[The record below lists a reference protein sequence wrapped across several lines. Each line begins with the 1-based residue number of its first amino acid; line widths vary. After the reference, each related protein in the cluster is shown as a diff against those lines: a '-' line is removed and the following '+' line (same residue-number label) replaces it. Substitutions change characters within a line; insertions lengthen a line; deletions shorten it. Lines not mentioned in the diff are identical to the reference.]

1 MTFPVVLA
9 ESGYSKSEIYHQNN
23 SWNDL
28 KLVTWIQDCLPVQRM
43 TERAFFLKTQ
53 GCSSHLFIW
62 PACISSW
69 DQETGGRFVAGYC
82 FLVQICKVRVE
93 TSLGYRRC
101 SASGWNTAGFSDSS
115 ILPITRHL
123 GGPLMWFK
131 TPTDGLSFKVCR
143 RDTLCIP
150 EAWSYPQQQII
161 QR

>member
-115 ILPITRHL
+115 ILPITASTL
-123 GGPLMWFK
+123 ALMASNPLKKRNMQ
-131 TPTDGLSFKVCR
+131 SFRKYV
-143 RDTLCIP
+143 LL
-150 EAWSYPQQQII
+150 
-161 QR
+161 QRSKQ